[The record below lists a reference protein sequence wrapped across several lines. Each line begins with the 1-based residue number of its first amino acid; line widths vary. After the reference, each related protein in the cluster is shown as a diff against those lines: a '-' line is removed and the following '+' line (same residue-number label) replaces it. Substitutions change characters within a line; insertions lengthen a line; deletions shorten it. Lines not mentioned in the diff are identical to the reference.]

1 MFLQISRGW
10 SHSELGYLE
19 RCDATPTWIREYFQD
34 ADGLDGQRYESISSQ
49 LRKEH
54 LSSCTWQ
61 GMPGSEGGMPNLEH
75 QRGTSHLTSHL
86 LLESGLVPFLWHVGI
101 LVALRFF
108 STDHSD
114 LFHTALK
121 CSQKMQFPVPLHSTA
136 SEIACSTLANERQI
150 LFNQTDFMMHF
161 I

>member
-1 MFLQISRGW
+1 MHFDWTIFRLLNNSVLLSSGCLKDHENLLIVGGFLVFLQNSRGW

-34 ADGLDGQRYESISSQ
+34 ADGVDGQRCESISSQ
-49 LRKEH
+49 LGKEH
-54 LSSCTWQ
+54 PSSCTWQ

-121 CSQKMQFPVPLHSTA
+121 RS
-136 SEIACSTLANERQI
+136 
-150 LFNQTDFMMHF
+150 
-161 I
+161 